1 MQQQAESRSTTP
13 DDLNRPLRAT
23 MAGIH
28 KSSVE
33 YGGGKNRVDY
43 VKGANITGFV
53 KQADAT
59 TANGVT

>member
-1 MQQQAESRSTTP
+1 MP

-28 KSSVE
+28 KRSRE

-43 VKGANITGFV
+43 VKGASSAGFV
-53 KQADAT
+53 EQADAT